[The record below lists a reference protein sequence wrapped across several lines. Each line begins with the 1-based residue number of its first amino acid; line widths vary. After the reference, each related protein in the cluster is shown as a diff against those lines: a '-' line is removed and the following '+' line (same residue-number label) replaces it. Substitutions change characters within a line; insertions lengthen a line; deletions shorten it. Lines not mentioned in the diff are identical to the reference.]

1 MLNIKIE
8 IMKKLVFLLS
18 SIFFVGFLSAQECV
32 FYYPKTQGATLEY
45 KSFDKKD
52 KLTGR
57 STQKV
62 KEIIENGDVLKAT
75 IEYQSFDAKGKELG
89 INEYT
94 VKCENGIYSV
104 DMRSFLDAQTMAS
117 YKDMK
122 IDITSNSLE
131 MPSEM
136 KVGDQL
142 KEGKLV
148 VSISSEGMPIMTM
161 TTTISDRK
169 VDARESV
176 TTEAGTFECFKITY
190 TITTKMM
197 IGMRFEAA
205 EWYSEGIG
213 SVKTE
218 SYSKGNKM
226 SSTLL
231 TGIKKQ

>member
-1 MLNIKIE
+1 
-8 IMKKLVFLLS
+8 MKKLLLLFTIS
-18 SIFFVGFLSAQECV
+18 LLMGSLKAQDCI
-32 FYYPKTQGATLEY
+32 FYYPKTKGAVLEY

-52 KLTGR
+52 KLTSR

-62 KEIIENGDVLKAT
+62 KDITETGNTIKAT
-75 IEYQSFDAKGKELG
+75 IEFQSFDAKGKDLG
-89 INEYT
+89 INEYD
-94 VKCENGIYSV
+94 VKCENGVYSV
-104 DMRSFLDAQTMAS
+104 DMRSFLDAQTMAA

-122 IDITSNSLE
+122 VDITSNSLE
-131 MPSEM
+131 MPTQM

-161 TTTISDRK
+161 TTSITDRK
-169 VDARESV
+169 VEAKESV
-176 TTEAGTFECFKITY
+176 TTEAGTFDCFKITY

-197 IGMRFEAA
+197 IGMRFEVA
-205 EWYSEGIG
+205 EWYADGVG

-226 SSTLL
+226 SSTIL
-231 TGIKKQ
+231 TSIKK

>member
-1 MLNIKIE
+1 
-8 IMKKLVFLLS
+8 MKKLLFVFIS
-18 SIFFVGFLSAQECV
+18 SLITISLYAQECV
-32 FYYPKTQGATLEY
+32 FYYPKTQGAILEY

-52 KLTGR
+52 KLTSR

-62 KEIIENGDVLKAT
+62 KEISENGNVLNAT
-75 IEYQSFDAKGKELG
+75 IEYQSFDAKGKDLG
-89 INEYT
+89 INEYK

-104 DMRSFLDAQTMAS
+104 DMKSFLDAQTMAS

-148 VSISSEGMPIMTM
+148 ISISSEGMPIMTM
-161 TTTISDRK
+161 TTTITDRK
-169 VDARESV
+169 VEAKEMV
-176 TTEAGTFECFKITY
+176 TTEAGTFDCFKITY

-197 IGMRFEAA
+197 IGVRFEVA
-205 EWYSEGIG
+205 EWFADGVG

-231 TGIKKQ
+231 TSIKK

>member
-8 IMKKLVFLLS
+8 IMKKILIFFS
-18 SIFFVGFLSAQECV
+18 SIFFAGFLSAQECV
-32 FYYPKTQGATLEY
+32 FYYPKTQGAVLEY

-62 KEIIENGDVLKAT
+62 KEISENGDIVKAS
-75 IEYQSFDAKGKELG
+75 IEYQSFDSKGKDLG
-89 INEYT
+89 KNEYT
-94 VKCENGIYSV
+94 VKCENGVYSV
-104 DMRSFLDAQTMAS
+104 DMKSFLDAQTMAS

-122 IDITSNSLE
+122 VDITSNSLE

-142 KEGKLV
+142 KEGKLL

-161 TTTISDRK
+161 TTTITDRK
-169 VDARESV
+169 VEAKESV

-205 EWYSEGIG
+205 EWYAEGVG

-226 SSTLL
+226 SSTIL
-231 TGIKKQ
+231 TSIKK

>member
-1 MLNIKIE
+1 
-8 IMKKLVFLLS
+8 MKKLLFLCIS
-18 SIFFVGFLSAQECV
+18 SLITISLNAQDCV
-32 FYYPKTQGATLEY
+32 FYYPKTQGAVLEY
-45 KSFDKKD
+45 KSFDKKE
-52 KLTGR
+52 KLTSR

-62 KEIIENGDVLKAT
+62 KEISENGDALKAT
-75 IEYQSFDAKGKELG
+75 IEYQSFDAKGKDLG

-94 VKCENGIYSV
+94 VKCENGVYSV
-104 DMRSFLDAQTMAS
+104 DMKSFLDAQTMAS

-169 VDARESV
+169 VEARESV
-176 TTEAGTFECFKITY
+176 TTEAGTFDCFKITY

-197 IGMRFEAA
+197 IGMRFEVA
-205 EWYSEGIG
+205 EWFADGVG

-231 TGIKKQ
+231 TSIKK

>member
-1 MLNIKIE
+1 
-8 IMKKLVFLLS
+8 MKKLLFLCIS
-18 SIFFVGFLSAQECV
+18 SLITISLNAQDCV
-32 FYYPKTQGATLEY
+32 FYYPKTQGAVLEY
-45 KSFDKKD
+45 KSFDKKE
-52 KLTGR
+52 KLTSR

-62 KEIIENGDVLKAT
+62 KEISENGDALKAT
-75 IEYQSFDAKGKELG
+75 IEYQSFDAKGKDLG

-94 VKCENGIYSV
+94 VKCENGVYSV
-104 DMRSFLDAQTMAS
+104 DMKSFLDAQTMAS

-169 VDARESV
+169 VEAKESV
-176 TTEAGTFECFKITY
+176 TTEAGTFDCFKITY
-190 TITTKMM
+190 TH
-197 IGMRFEAA
+197 
-205 EWYSEGIG
+205 
-213 SVKTE
+213 
-218 SYSKGNKM
+218 
-226 SSTLL
+226 
-231 TGIKKQ
+231 

>member
-1 MLNIKIE
+1 
-8 IMKKLVFLLS
+8 MKKLLILCIS
-18 SIFFVGFLSAQECV
+18 SLITISLNAQNCV

-75 IEYQSFDAKGKELG
+75 IEYQSFDAKGKDLG
-89 INEYT
+89 TNEYT
-94 VKCENGIYSV
+94 VKCEKGVYSV
-104 DMRSFLDAQTMAS
+104 DMKSFLDAQTMAA

-136 KVGDQL
+136 NVGDQL

-161 TTTISDRK
+161 TTTIADRK
-169 VDARESV
+169 VEAKESV

-197 IGMRFEAA
+197 IGMRFEVA
-205 EWYSEGIG
+205 EWFADGVG

-226 SSTLL
+226 SSTVL
-231 TGIKKQ
+231 TSIKK